1 MTEQELASRCAQ
13 GDNAARKELY
23 LTYGP
28 RMRALC
34 RRYAANAAD
43 AEDLLQE
50 AFIKIFRVIG
60 RFKWTRPGSLYSW
73 MARVALNMAI
83 DSAKIRRRLNHEL
96 ADMEALADAPA
107 DEPLYEET
115 AAIPSEVLHEM
126 IEDLPEGSR
135 TVFKLYCLD
144 NYSHKEIAS
153 LLGIKEK
160 GSSSML
166 AKARA
171 ALIRSIK
178 NYYANKK
185 T

>member
-1 MTEQELASRCAQ
+1 MSMTEQELASRCAQ

-34 RRYAANAAD
+34 RRYVASAAD

-60 RFKWTRPGSLYSW
+60 RYKWTRPGSLYSW
-73 MARVALNMAI
+73 MTRVTLNMAI
-83 DSAKIRRRLNHEL
+83 DSAKIRRRMNHEL
-96 ADMEALADAPA
+96 TDMESLADAPA
-107 DEPLYEET
+107 DEPQYEDT
-115 AAIPSEVLHEM
+115 ASIPSEALHAM
-126 IEDLPEGSR
+126 IEDLPEACR

-153 LLGIKEK
+153 LLGIKENS
-160 GSSSML
+160 SSSML

-171 ALIRSIK
+171 ALTRSIK
-178 NYYANKK
+178 KYLEK
-185 T
+185 